1 MSKRKEKIPYLEVM
15 TEGDVVNLLN
25 VVSSLAVLV
34 PVVSS
39 LDKGNQRS
47 GCEALSPDSCKVVHG
62 PHVGLSQRH
71 SHSWKKLIDVLVRVT
86 HQQKAD
92 LDFL

>member
-1 MSKRKEKIPYLEVM
+1 MSIRKVKIPYLEVM

-39 LDKGNQRS
+39 LDKGN
-47 GCEALSPDSCKVVHG
+47 
-62 PHVGLSQRH
+62 
-71 SHSWKKLIDVLVRVT
+71 
-86 HQQKAD
+86 
-92 LDFL
+92 